1 MNSYGGFS
9 ISIQPYFSA
18 LRVVLLKHLRGV
30 FAVANIRGGAE
41 YGEEWHKA
49 GTKDKK
55 QNCFNDFCAGM
66 SSDAVSSQANSN
78 VDAAAEYLIDNKY
91 SRPEK
96 IAINGGSNGGLLVA

>member
-1 MNSYGGFS
+1 VNSYGGFS

-55 QNCFNDFCAGM
+55 QNCFDDFCAGM
-66 SSDAVSSQANSN
+66 SSDVLSSS
-78 VDAAAEYLIDNKY
+78 
-91 SRPEK
+91 S
-96 IAINGGSNGGLLVA
+96 

>member
-1 MNSYGGFS
+1 MGKKHLSAHIDAQSNTMYSYGGFS

-18 LRVVLLKHLRGV
+18 IRVVLLKHLHGI

-55 QNCFNDFCAGM
+55 QNCFDDFCAGKLWYL
-66 SSDAVSSQANSN
+66 SSMT
-78 VDAAAEYLIDNKY
+78 KH
-91 SRPEK
+91 
-96 IAINGGSNGGLLVA
+96 

>member
-1 MNSYGGFS
+1 M
-9 ISIQPYFSA
+9 
-18 LRVVLLKHLRGV
+18 LLKHLRGI

-55 QNCFNDFCAGM
+55 QNCFDDFCAGM
-66 SSDAVSSQANSN
+66 YRNIVQTDLSWLYSL
-78 VDAAAEYLIDNKY
+78 AAEYLIDNKY
-91 SRPEK
+91 ACPEK